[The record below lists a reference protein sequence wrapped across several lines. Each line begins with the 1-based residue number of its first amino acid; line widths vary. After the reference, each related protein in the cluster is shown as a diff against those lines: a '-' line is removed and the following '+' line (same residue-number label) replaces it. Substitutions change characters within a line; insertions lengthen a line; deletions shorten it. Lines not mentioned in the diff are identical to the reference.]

1 MFADSHP
8 NMCSVMLFYNPPPP
22 LAATPILY
30 VFFTVITTYVSL
42 LGRFAYY

>member
-8 NMCSVMLFYNPPPP
+8 NMCSVMMYYNPP

-30 VFFTVITTYVSL
+30 VFFTVITTYVSS